1 MVPLHVIR
9 CILFMSLILQITSS
23 CGYDAQARQNRE
35 HHKQRDPAS
44 KEWNRRVPYDFT
56 ACLAHV
62 EITERLSD
70 GEITRIT
77 GQLDHNDACR
87 DAVLKRLPAVPLHN
101 HVYEVA
107 LEQLEGG
114 AK

>member
-1 MVPLHVIR
+1 MVPLRVTCRVFVI
-9 CILFMSLILQITSS
+9 FLISRITSS